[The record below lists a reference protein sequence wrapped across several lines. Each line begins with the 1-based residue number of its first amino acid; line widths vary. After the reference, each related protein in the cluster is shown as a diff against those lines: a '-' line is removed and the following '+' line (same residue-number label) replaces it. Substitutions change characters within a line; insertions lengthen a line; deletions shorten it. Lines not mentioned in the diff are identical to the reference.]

1 MSFNYHPKTLPRNFG
16 NETSASHLPYVPF
29 PAHATYLHPFNNACT
44 EYEDCDEPIDMS
56 IKRKPETSHNDSEPY
71 NSNRCKSFNS
81 ESSALPFSSTY
92 SVSYLTRPSVITRF
106 DSLHEHEN
114 LPPPPSYESAN
125 KDRSSKKLINVK
137 NMLQTDNEKN
147 SSAVKKKCDSVD
159 PDIDEHFRRSLGI
172 NYNDFMVSENKTPV
186 TEPCDSVDDHFTKAL
201 GPTWIKLKNEK
212 KNLNS
217 LNPGSG
223 IEKNHSLTAVSN
235 SDGHS
240 SYLQNPMPSTV
251 SGCSSFSVHNK
262 LNSTSKSNCIC
273 SNSSC
278 SDNVNNYYNDNNNLC
293 SKHRKGIES
302 DTSKSQSN
310 FKLLY

>member
-1 MSFNYHPKTLPRNFG
+1 MLIFIYIISLTYEFFFFIFSRNFG

-147 SSAVKKKCDSVD
+147 SSAVKKKCGRCFFFF
-159 PDIDEHFRRSLGI
+159 IL
-172 NYNDFMVSENKTPV
+172 
-186 TEPCDSVDDHFTKAL
+186 
-201 GPTWIKLKNEK
+201 
-212 KNLNS
+212 
-217 LNPGSG
+217 
-223 IEKNHSLTAVSN
+223 
-235 SDGHS
+235 
-240 SYLQNPMPSTV
+240 
-251 SGCSSFSVHNK
+251 
-262 LNSTSKSNCIC
+262 
-273 SNSSC
+273 
-278 SDNVNNYYNDNNNLC
+278 
-293 SKHRKGIES
+293 
-302 DTSKSQSN
+302 
-310 FKLLY
+310 